1 MCFFRH
7 AGRCQSGWPGKKVTL
22 AKKGQVTLQT
32 KCKFA
37 IVHVANKNKSCEEN
51 WRGPVP
57 NKSLSGVSIL
67 ILKSTCCTLYAMLY
81 N

>member
-32 KCKFA
+32 KFKFA
-37 IVHVANKNKSCEEN
+37 IVQ
-51 WRGPVP
+51 WRTRTKVVKKIGGA
-57 NKSLSGVSIL
+57 LSPTNL
-67 ILKSTCCTLYAMLY
+67 CQAYLY
-81 N
+81 

>member
-1 MCFFRH
+1 MSHYDIPKPAGGQDVFH
-7 AGRCQSGWPGKKVTL
+7 AGPCQSGWPGKKVTL

-32 KCKFA
+32 KFKFA

-57 NKSLSGVSIL
+57 NKSLSGVSIH
-67 ILKSTCCTLYAMLY
+67 S
-81 N
+81 